1 MKKVSGRAIFPLIL
15 AIVLLAGTVL
25 LCVRYFAK
33 ADEWVTFSGSP
44 HVYTGVNLDG
54 GVVTDRDGTL
64 LLDSTDGRTYSADA
78 VTRTA
83 TMHLLGDRYGY
94 IQAPLLGSFA
104 DYMIGFDK
112 INGLYGAEGT

>member
-54 GVVTDRDGTL
+54 GVVNDGSRHTAARQHRTGGPIPPTL
-64 LLDSTDGRTYSADA
+64 
-78 VTRTA
+78 
-83 TMHLLGDRYGY
+83 
-94 IQAPLLGSFA
+94 
-104 DYMIGFDK
+104 
-112 INGLYGAEGT
+112 

>member
-64 LLDSTDGRTYSADA
+64 LLDSTDGRTYSDDA
-78 VTRTA
+78 ATRTA

-104 DYMIGFDK
+104 DYMQ
-112 INGLYGAEGT
+112 LQ